1 MTRYSA
7 ANAKATDPEALSGD
21 KQTAAQ
27 IGFPSEKHGMTLAD
41 SARKDL
47 EATLQLLADRAQYIS
62 GGTGAAI
69 ALRDGD
75 HVLCRASSGISA
87 PRTGSYLELG
97 SGLSGESVR
106 TRTTLRCDDAENDPR
121 VDKETCRQVGIA
133 SFAVMPIIRENEV
146 VGIFEIFAG
155 KPRAFEE
162 RDMVALQR
170 LGELVNTAL
179 DHASTGPS
187 ESLGFALHGSAF
199 KAQIANAAAEITPK
213 KRTRVTLA
221 TPAGAAAAAKPQ
233 ALGIHFCSRCGF
245 PVSHDRTLCL
255 DCEAKDSSEAEP
267 APAFLSAPVPPSG
280 AKQWILRNRYII
292 GMILI
297 SAATIVFIVLR

>member
-7 ANAKATDPEALSGD
+7 ANAKATDSEGLSEA
-21 KQTAAQ
+21 KQTAVQ
-27 IGFPSEKHGMTLAD
+27 IGFSSEKHGMTLAE

-47 EATLQLLADRAQYIS
+47 EATLQLLADRAQYIT

-87 PRTGSYLELG
+87 PRVGSYLELG

-106 TRTTLRCDDAENDPR
+106 TRKILRCDDAENDPR

-133 SFAVMPIIRENEV
+133 SFAVLPIIRENEV

-179 DHASTGPS
+179 DHAGTGSS

-199 KAQIANAAAEITPK
+199 KAQVANAAAEIAPR
-213 KRTRVTLA
+213 KRTRA
-221 TPAGAAAAAKPQ
+221 TSSPPTGAAAKPQ
-233 ALGIHFCSRCGF
+233 ALGIHFCARCGF
-245 PVSHDRTLCL
+245 PVSHDRKLCL
-255 DCEAKDSSEAEP
+255 DCEAKGGSGAETP
-267 APAFLSAPVPPSG
+267 PAFLSAPVPKSG
-280 AKQWILRNRYII
+280 AKHWILRNRYII